1 MDKTARVLETLT
13 KNTVHIETV
22 EDLKKKLALAR
33 PLVVKAGFDPT
44 APDLHL
50 GHTVLLKKMKE
61 FQDLG
66 HRVVFVVG
74 DFTAMIGD
82 PSGKNEARKP
92 LTKREI
98 LKNAE
103 TYKEQVFKV
112 LDPERTEIRFNSE
125 WLGAL
130 GTEGL
135 IRLCAKYTVSRMLER
150 DDFKKRIHE
159 CVPLYI
165 HELLYPLLQAFDS
178 VALSADVELGGS
190 DQLFN
195 LLVGRAIQKDYGQ
208 EPQVVMTV
216 PLLEGTDAKV
226 VDGRLVGAKM
236 SKSLGNYVGVAEP
249 PLTQFLKLMAISD
262 DLMWR
267 YLEVVLG
274 WDKGRIEEEK
284 DACMKGVRHPRDVK
298 EQMAF
303 QIIKWFHGEEH
314 ARKAVEEGNRW
325 LKERVREE
333 GILECVVR
341 APEEG
346 VSLFYALREAGL
358 LKSTSEARRKAEE
371 GAIYLDGHRV
381 GADEIR
387 ILMPGHVHTVRIGRK
402 ILARI
407 RVLEQS

>member
-1 MDKTARVLETLT
+1 MEQADKALEILLR
-13 KNTVHIETV
+13 NTVHIETV
-22 EDLKKKLALAR
+22 EDLKRKIALGR
-33 PLVVKAGFDPT
+33 PLVIKAGFDPT

-50 GHTVLLKKMKE
+50 GHTVLLNKMKD

-82 PSGKNEARKP
+82 PSGRNEARRP
-92 LTKREI
+92 LSKDEI

-112 LDPERTEIRFNSE
+112 LDAGRTEIRFNSE

-130 GTEGL
+130 GAEGV

-150 DDFKKRIHE
+150 DDFKKRFHE
-159 CVPLYI
+159 GIPLFI
-165 HELLYPLLQAFDS
+165 HELLYPLLQAYDS
-178 VALSADVELGGS
+178 VALKADVELGGS

-216 PLLEGTDAKV
+216 PLLEGTDAKM
-226 VDGRLVGAKM
+226 VDGRLVGVKM
-236 SKSLGNYVGVAEP
+236 SKSLGNYVGVAES

-267 YLEVVLG
+267 YLEVLLG
-274 WDKGRIEEEK
+274 WDKGEIEKVK
-284 DACMKGVRHPRDVK
+284 DACARGEKNPRDVK
-298 EQMAF
+298 ERMAF
-303 QIIKWFHGEEH
+303 EIVKRFHGEEG
-314 ARKAVEEGNRW
+314 ALRAVEEGNRW
-325 LKERVREE
+325 LRGRVREE
-333 GILECVVR
+333 GVQECVVS
-341 APEEG
+341 APKDG
-346 VSLFYALREAGL
+346 IMLFLALKEAGL
-358 LKSTSEARRKAEE
+358 VKSTSEARRKAEE
-371 GAIYLDGHRV
+371 GAIYLDGEKVQGEEVRK
-381 GADEIR
+381 
-387 ILMPGHVHTVRIGRK
+387 LLPGDVHTVRVGRK

-407 RVLEQS
+407 KVVG